1 MGSGIFSMGT
11 RAIFAAQTMLD
22 TTSHNISNANTPGFS
37 RQQVELANENGQFTG
52 AGFFGRGVRVVTISR
67 QANDF
72 MAQEVNRNVSG
83 SSSDQTRLDK
93 LTQLEKVFPM
103 GTNGLGF
110 AASQVLN
117 AFVDVANQPQDMSA
131 RQVVIA
137 RAQEWVSRVNTA
149 GQQIDEIQRGVAMDI
164 QTTVERINKLTAQIG
179 EANQA
184 IASYKG
190 AGHSPNDLL
199 DRRDL
204 LIRQLSE
211 LVQVNTVKADDGSL
225 SVFMGGGQLLVLGN
239 EVQQLSAVVDPGDS
253 SLRRVG
259 LVNQANGASR
269 ILDDNLVTGGSLHGL
284 LRFQGSDLV
293 DTRARL
299 NAFVSTFANAV
310 NVQQGLGLDANGQAA
325 STLVFNNT
333 QSATTISVGLSSPRD
348 IAAASPFVAVAPPE
362 NRGTASVE
370 SLRMVSSDASNSDTV
385 VVRFGAPGAVNGT
398 ISYSLEIN
406 GNPVPGGTWTPGQA
420 IDVTLAGGG
429 RYLLNLA
436 GSPRAQSGTTPGDS
450 IVISPT
456 QFHAGNNGNALA
468 MLTLRD
474 QSVVSLD
481 GSTTATVTDA
491 YSQMVGSLG
500 VIVQSGRTSADLSRT
515 LATNS
520 EQVYQGEIGVNLDE
534 EAARLIQFQQSYQA
548 AAKILQVAQRV
559 FDVLLETAR

>member
-72 MAQEVNRNVSG
+72 MAQEVNRNLSG

-164 QTTVERINKLTAQIG
+164 QTTVERINKLTSQIG

-204 LIRQLSE
+204 LIKQLSE
-211 LVQVNTVKADDGSL
+211 LVQVNTVKADDGSM
-225 SVFMGGGQLLVLGN
+225 SVFMGGGQLLVLGKD
-239 EVQQLSAVVDPGDS
+239 VQQLAAVADPTDS
-253 SLRRVG
+253 SLRRIG
-259 LVNQANGASR
+259 LVNPANGSSR
-269 ILDDNLVTGGSLHGL
+269 ILNDDLITGGSLHGL
-284 LRFQGSDLV
+284 MRFQSEDLV
-293 DTRARL
+293 ETRDRL

-310 NVQQGLGLDANGQAA
+310 NRQQSLGLDADGQAA
-325 STLVFNNT
+325 SAAVFRNAS
-333 QSATTISVGLSSPRD
+333 SATTLGVGLSSPRD

-362 NRGTASVE
+362 NRGTAAVE
-370 SLRMVSSDASNSDTV
+370 SLRMGSADATNTDTV
-385 VVRFGAPGAVNGT
+385 VVRFGGPGVVPGTIDYTLDVNGVPT
-398 ISYSLEIN
+398 
-406 GNPVPGGTWTPGQA
+406 PGGVWTPGQP
-420 IDVTLAGGG
+420 IDVSLTGGG
-429 RYLLNLA
+429 TYSLSLI
-436 GSPRAQSGTTPGDS
+436 GSPQAGDR
-450 IVISPT
+450 IDVSPT
-456 QFHAGNNGNALA
+456 VFHAGNNGNALA
-468 MLTLRD
+468 MLALRD
-474 QSVVSLD
+474 EAVVSL
-481 GSTTATVTDA
+481 GGGNTATVTDA